1 MMGSE
6 CHCHTNQSGIQT
18 MAPWDQNGTTLSLPE
33 QGVRHHWQVLDK
45 YQCLLLVISEQ
56 IPVIGPIT
64 VKKKNYLHIKI
75 KRVRQIE

>member
-1 MMGSE
+1 MGLVL
-6 CHCHTNQSGIQT
+6 G
-18 MAPWDQNGTTLSLPE
+18 WDQSATVIHLSQGFRPWLPGIRMGQLLLCSE

-64 VKKKNYLHIKI
+64 V
-75 KRVRQIE
+75 

>member
-1 MMGSE
+1 
-6 CHCHTNQSGIQT
+6 
-18 MAPWDQNGTTLSLPE
+18 MAPWDQKGQLFLCSE

-64 VKKKNYLHIKI
+64 V
-75 KRVRQIE
+75 

>member
-1 MMGSE
+1 
-6 CHCHTNQSGIQT
+6 

-56 IPVIGPIT
+56 IPVIGPIA
-64 VKKKNYLHIKI
+64 VKKKTTCTSKS
-75 KRVRQIE
+75 RE